1 MLRGILLKD
10 LKGVK
15 ELLNDMIK
23 DLTGAEGF
31 LN

>member
-15 ELLNDMIK
+15 ELSNDMIN
-23 DLTGAEGF
+23 DSTGAEGF